1 MRLEKDGEQDY
12 IVRSH
17 GNYMMDRSVSVDID
31 LEPGTYS
38 VLMKVTAKRDTS
50 KSTPEQVIRE
60 SCRDR
65 QEKLLQ
71 IGLAYDLAHAKGQI
85 KETEDEKKIRLEHE
99 AKKKATDHQKRRAV
113 LRARWLKDWET
124 GKKHY
129 ARIKRHAKRK
139 EEHDKKVEAR
149 KAAVAKATV
158 QKEDVKSADA
168 GASKTKITDQAENVD
183 SPGTTETVKQD
194 TPATTDEPS
203 TEAKSDITK
212 PEETKPTAIDSGA
225 SESAGAKGT
234 NDSPTK
240 VQEGVP
246 EQQDAATT
254 RDEGN
259 RDDTTTDQQSDKD
272 TAAEDKAAQ
281 FEAAL
286 KNVPSAVDDGTAAA
300 GAAPG
305 TMPVASTVPAPLA
318 AAGDDDWEH
327 DSLASFAS
335 SIVTDLDYSE
345 LYPTE
350 GAAPPIEPPGN
361 MYPDE
366 EDELTEFRN
375 DPWNAVCVV
384 GLKVYSKDEGLSV
397 AIVRPKSEGDEETPL
412 DLDDN
417 SKGAS
422 GETTKNAKEP
432 EEVSTGIESQD
443 KIETEVKEG
452 GEA

>member
-38 VLMKVTAKRDTS
+38 VLMKITAKRDTS

-85 KETEDEKKIRLEHE
+85 KETEDEKKVRLERE
-99 AKKKATDHQKRRAV
+99 AKKNATDHQKRRAD

-124 GKKHY
+124 GKKRY
-129 ARIKRHAKRK
+129 ARNKRHAKRM
-139 EEHDKKVEAR
+139 EEHHKKVEAR
-149 KAAVAKATV
+149 KAVAKAAV
-158 QKEDVKSADA
+158 QKEDVKSAAA
-168 GASKTKITDQAENVD
+168 GASNTKIADQAENVN

-203 TEAKSDITK
+203 TEAKFDTTK
-212 PEETKPTAIDSGA
+212 PEETKPTVIDSGA
-225 SESAGAKGT
+225 SGSAGAKEI
-234 NDSPTK
+234 NDTPTK
-240 VQEGVP
+240 VEEGVP
-246 EQQDAATT
+246 EQQDGATT
-254 RDEGN
+254 TDEGKK
-259 RDDTTTDQQSDKD
+259 DDNTTDQQSNKD
-272 TAAEDKAAQ
+272 PAPEDKAAQ

-286 KNVPSAVDDGTAAA
+286 KNVPSAIEDGTAAA

-305 TMPVASTVPAPLA
+305 TMPVAGTEPAPSA

-335 SIVTDLDYSE
+335 SIVTDLDYSQ
-345 LYPTE
+345 LYPIE
-350 GAAPPIEPPGN
+350 EAAAPTELPTN
-361 MYPDE
+361 VNPDE

-397 AIVRPKSEGDEETPL
+397 SIVRPKSEDDEETPL

-422 GETTKNAKEP
+422 GETFKNGKEP
-432 EEVSTGIESQD
+432 EEVSTGIKSQD
-443 KIETEVKEG
+443 KIETQVKEG

>member
-38 VLMKVTAKRDTS
+38 VLMKITAKRDTS

-85 KETEDEKKIRLEHE
+85 KETEDEKKVRLERE
-99 AKKKATDHQKRRAV
+99 AKKKATDHQKRRAD

-124 GKKHY
+124 RKKRY
-129 ARIKRHAKRK
+129 ARNKRHAKRM

-149 KAAVAKATV
+149 NAAIAKAAVPKD
-158 QKEDVKSADA
+158 DVKSAAA
-168 GASKTKITDQAENVD
+168 GASNTKIADQAEIID
-183 SPGTTETVKQD
+183 TPGTTETVKQD

-203 TEAKSDITK
+203 AEAMSDTTK
-212 PEETKPTAIDSGA
+212 PDETKPAMIDSGA
-225 SESAGAKGT
+225 SGSAGAKGT
-234 NDSPTK
+234 NDTPTK
-240 VQEGVP
+240 VEEGVP
-246 EQQDAATT
+246 EQQDGATT
-254 RDEGN
+254 TDEGKK
-259 RDDTTTDQQSDKD
+259 DDTTTDQQSNKD
-272 TAAEDKAAQ
+272 TAAEEKAAQ

-286 KNVPSAVDDGTAAA
+286 KNFPPAIEDGTAVA
-300 GAAPG
+300 GAVPG
-305 TMPVASTVPAPLA
+305 TIPVAGSVPPTSA

-335 SIVTDLDYSE
+335 SIVTDLDYSQ

-350 GAAPPIEPPGN
+350 EAAAPTEPPAN
-361 MYPDE
+361 VNPDE

-375 DPWNAVCVV
+375 EPWNAVCVV

-397 AIVRPKSEGDEETPL
+397 SIVRPKSEDDEGTPL

-422 GETTKNAKEP
+422 GENTKNGKEP
-432 EEVSTGIESQD
+432 EGVSTGIKSQD